1 MDGNKSIINYGSDA
15 ISSRINDLSE
25 HFSEVISQTNN
36 KFKII
41 KDNIKALSNR
51 FEEEKLKLQYYE
63 ETKMNYLKVLE
74 QKINEKFEDE
84 RTKREEIE
92 YKIFSLINNK
102 FNSLLNEVNSESFSR
117 YNCVE
122 NLKIYIDSQNKD
134 NPDIKQALNNEKNK
148 RIDNDNE
155 INEYINKEFFNMQ
168 NMINEQKNIRER
180 TESDMLENVKS
191 MVNKAKI
198 DLNKEKKNR
207 KNAEENILSL
217 IEETIN
223 KINELDEVDNSD
235 ENDE

>member
-1 MDGNKSIINYGSDA
+1 MIEENQEKIEGIENGLGNYNLID
-15 ISSRINDLSE
+15 
-25 HFSEVISQTNN
+25 
-36 KFKII
+36 
-41 KDNIKALSNR
+41 
-51 FEEEKLKLQYYE
+51 
-63 ETKMNYLKVLE
+63 
-74 QKINEKFEDE
+74 INELTEKELLEDNSFISKMMLIE
-84 RTKREEIE
+84 KSKNTENIVEILEKIVKRTKREEIE

>member
-1 MDGNKSIINYGSDA
+1 
-15 ISSRINDLSE
+15 
-25 HFSEVISQTNN
+25 
-36 KFKII
+36 
-41 KDNIKALSNR
+41 
-51 FEEEKLKLQYYE
+51 
-63 ETKMNYLKVLE
+63 MNYLKILE

-102 FNSLLNEVNSESFSR
+102 FNSLLNEVNSESSSR

-122 NLKIYIDSQNKD
+122 NLKIYIDTQNKD
-134 NPDIKQALNNEKNK
+134 NPDIKQALSNEKNK

-155 INEYINKEFFNMQ
+155 INEYINKEFYNMQ

-180 TESDMLENVKS
+180 TESDMLENVKN
-191 MVNKAKI
+191 MVNKAKNN
-198 DLNKEKKNR
+198 LNKEKKNR